1 MSEAQH
7 TMPTRAKTT
16 RTRHVSR
23 RIKEAKIKPTAR
35 KTKGVAL
42 MKMPYAD
49 AIEVATE
56 DVLGWFEACETE
68 RDCRN
73 LANGMKGIIESVAQC
88 RAKWLSGPDA
98 PIPDPMRAR
107 PSKDGVGLDK
117 TPFTVHKEPRHPLY
131 TFDCCWF
138 CGVDILRAESKR
150 AVGKMTIPYRDCVR
164 DVETNL
170 DATVYELNEKT
181 PEGARLRGHMAIA
194 DYHGGW
200 VVWAGDDIDYEKE

>member
-1 MSEAQH
+1 M
-7 TMPTRAKTT
+7 
-16 RTRHVSR
+16 
-23 RIKEAKIKPTAR
+23 KI
-35 KTKGVAL
+35 
-42 MKMPYAD
+42 PYAD

-56 DVLGWFEACETE
+56 DVLGWFKACETE

-73 LANGMKGIIESVAQC
+73 LASDMKDIIESAAQS

-107 PSKDGVGLDK
+107 PSEDGVGLDK
-117 TPFTVHKEPRHPLY
+117 TPFTVRKEPRHPLY

-150 AVGKMTIPYRDCVR
+150 AVGKTTIPYRDCAR
-164 DVETNL
+164 NAETKLN
-170 DATVYELNEKT
+170 ATVYELNEKT
-181 PEGARLRGHMAIA
+181 PGGAHLRGHMAIA

-200 VVWAGDDIDYEKE
+200 VVWVGDDIDYEKE

>member
-42 MKMPYAD
+42 MKIPYAD

-56 DVLGWFEACETE
+56 NVLGWFEACETE

-73 LANGMKGIIESVAQC
+73 LANGMKGIIESVAQS
-88 RAKWLSGPDA
+88 RTKWLSGPDA

-117 TPFTVHKEPRHPLY
+117 TPFTVRKEPRHPLY

-138 CGVDILRAESKR
+138 CGVDILRAEIKR
-150 AVGKMTIPYRDCVR
+150 AVGKTISITKKNSNKRPSRPLRPRD
-164 DVETNL
+164 NL
-170 DATVYELNEKT
+170 DSSEPRGIARTV
-181 PEGARLRGHMAIA
+181 PA
-194 DYHGGW
+194 
-200 VVWAGDDIDYEKE
+200 